1 VIRSEARLVEFA
13 MRHGG
18 AVTLRE
24 LLGLGLARRDVGAL
38 VRRGRLLRPAA
49 QVFVPA
55 VLREVAGRDP
65 RRRHLLSAAVAL
77 AVRGRPPELVISHAS
92 AALIHGLPVL
102 GPPPATVELTGPSGF
117 CGRIGRGVRL
127 YEAEL
132 PGRFVCRVF
141 GIAVSTPARTCV
153 DLAREHGFPAG
164 LVAADNALGADRCQ
178 ALELA
183 DAAGH
188 FRGTPFAEVTER
200 VREAADGRS
209 SSVLRSLSRAV
220 LLDTDLPEPL
230 FQSADPPVD
239 FLWPRE
245 RVAGRTDEGDLAR
258 PDDDLRAAGYDVV
271 RWGWAEL
278 RDGPDIVVTRIR
290 AAFARTR
297 RQGHW
302 R

>member
-1 VIRSEARLVEFA
+1 

-18 AVTLRE
+18 AVTLSE

-38 VRRGRLLRPAA
+38 VRRGRLLRPAG

-77 AVRGRPPELVISHAS
+77 AVRGRPADLVVSHAS

-102 GPPPATVELTGPSGF
+102 GPPPAIVELTGPPGF
-117 CGRIGRGVRL
+117 RGRTGRGVRL
-127 YEAEL
+127 HAAEL

-141 GIAVSTPARTCV
+141 GVPVSTPARTCA
-153 DLAREHGFPAG
+153 DLAREHGVPAG
-164 LVAADNALGADRCQ
+164 LVAADQ
-178 ALELA
+178 ALATGRCGAVELA
-183 DAAGH
+183 DAVRH
-188 FRGTPFAEVTER
+188 FRGTPDAEATSR
-200 VREAADGRS
+200 VGEIADGRPT
-209 SSVLRSLSRAV
+209 SVLRSLSRAV
-220 LLDTDLPEPL
+220 LLDSDLPEPL
-230 FQSADPPVD
+230 FQSADPPAD

-245 RVAGRTDEGDLAR
+245 HVAGRTDESDTS
-258 PDDDLRAAGYDVV
+258 DEDLRAAGYDVV

-278 RDGPDIVVTRIR
+278 RAGPDIVVTRIR